1 MARLLERE
9 NGLAVFERF
18 HFGGHWVDGNAMAN
32 AAGHTVSH
40 PMTLRVFPWWLAT
53 LAAPFITLFRE
64 LREMRYL
71 WQQPLQLDNRKLV
84 AFLGN
89 EPHTG
94 LDQAVETTLRG
105 LHCLPSAP
113 AQILT
118 EPASRK
124 S

>member
-1 MARLLERE
+1 MADATRH
-9 NGLAVFERF
+9 VT
-18 HFGGHWVDGNAMAN
+18 GH
-32 AAGHTVSH
+32 
-40 PMTLRVFPWWLAT
+40 PELPLRAFPWLLAT
-53 LAAPFITLFRE
+53 LAAPFVTLFRE

-71 WQQPLQLDNRKLV
+71 WRQPLQLDNRKLV

-105 LHCLPSAP
+105 LRCLPSAP
-113 AQILT
+113 VATLT
-118 EPASRK
+118 EPRSLG